1 MRAVQIWKAAV
12 EDTVDFLDELI
23 DLLRNREIRF
33 CVIGGQGVNA
43 YAEPLIS
50 LDLDLVV
57 AAHQIEEVQSLL
69 DDRFEVE
76 RFPYSLNISGP
87 GSNLRVQI
95 QTDPRYFA
103 FPDRAATRD
112 VLGIDLP
119 VARIDDVLQG
129 KVWAASDPTTRPS
142 KRRKDLL
149 DIERLIESH
158 PDIRKLVPTEILKKL
173 SEE

>member
-23 DLLRNREIRF
+23 DLLRSREIRF

-57 AAHQIEEVQSLL
+57 AAHQIEEVQGLL

-76 RFPYSLNISGP
+76 RFPHSLNISAP

-103 FPDRAATRD
+103 FTDRAATRD

-129 KVWAASDPTTRPS
+129 KVWAASDPTRRPS

-158 PDIRKLVPTEILKKL
+158 PDIRELVPSEILKKL
-173 SEE
+173 SEG